1 MSFLKSCTVNFEKA
15 AAVAACGNKL
25 SHAWKIDDR
34 FQHMRWIL
42 LDRNTLPVPQYRY
55 SRIRKYNFYNTGAS
69 DELSATEGINKP
81 TQIRE

>member
-1 MSFLKSCTVNFEKA
+1 MVSLNPTLYWTPLCIKYEPA
-15 AAVAACGNKL
+15 EQGL
-25 SHAWKIDDR
+25 
-34 FQHMRWIL
+34 RWIL

-55 SRIRKYNFYNTGAS
+55 SRIRRYNSYNTGAS